1 MTTTMS
7 NGTGNVRAPL
17 RFPPFPQP
25 PEGRT
30 IIPFSQFKERG
41 IKRNCGEANPEIDI
55 LGIPT
60 VAIGG
65 PKWDRE
71 MDECK
76 TRSLFQ
82 KHTGVRVP
90 RTRPAHMSR
99 EWYKEWEATEAS
111 RRVYTSFDT
120 TISPQDRFLDA
131 SQAFYNTRRN
141 LWPAVENKTSIYD
154 MWMQVGIFTGLR
166 YAPPIWQRTDQPEPE
181 DSDSDAEAPPKFKK
195 RVHHLPYAV
204 WGEPTKVSSDE
215 EVQALIAGAK
225 RRKVEKLDAFLADP
239 ARGTAVFL
247 SSHMIDQAFIYYKHL
262 LDGTPQLLRFFY
274 EFVLRE
280 NVFREPELRAGFE
293 RAVEVTKRAFIDLP
307 ATSVLSHILPDRF
320 GDSCKRLFA
329 LPAADPVDV
338 LDELMKGGAVL
349 TEDIDVDQWDA
360 TDDWEGTPSA
370 GREPEPDPLP
380 EILGDE
386 LAKKLPSSYM
396 RGSSESSMR
405 RIVSVDASSPSVF
418 GGRLARVVLSPW
430 PNYHPYDPTDPTDN
444 AGERMYNTPEVEG
457 DTNRVDEDITVLVE
471 PSIADKLIVGMG
483 IGGKWVNVV
492 PTDGVNTEGFW
503 FVEEMKKAIPSY
515 YTA

>member
-1 MTTTMS
+1 M
-7 NGTGNVRAPL
+7 
-17 RFPPFPQP
+17 
-25 PEGRT
+25 
-30 IIPFSQFKERG
+30 
-41 IKRNCGEANPEIDI
+41 
-55 LGIPT
+55 
-60 VAIGG
+60 
-65 PKWDRE
+65 
-71 MDECK
+71 
-76 TRSLFQ
+76 
-82 KHTGVRVP
+82 
-90 RTRPAHMSR
+90 
-99 EWYKEWEATEAS
+99 
-111 RRVYTSFDT
+111 
-120 TISPQDRFLDA
+120 
-131 SQAFYNTRRN
+131 
-141 LWPAVENKTSIYD
+141 
-154 MWMQVGIFTGLR
+154 
-166 YAPPIWQRTDQPEPE
+166 
-181 DSDSDAEAPPKFKK
+181 
-195 RVHHLPYAV
+195 HHLPYAV

-239 ARGTAVFL
+239 AHGTAVFL

-280 NVFREPELRAGFE
+280 NVFREPELRTGFE

-320 GDSCKRLFA
+320 GEGCKRVFA
-329 LPAADPVDV
+329 PPAADPVDV

-360 TDDWEGTPSA
+360 TDDWEGTPPTA
-370 GREPEPDPLP
+370 REPEPDPLP

-386 LAKKLPSSYM
+386 LAKELPSSYR

-405 RIVSVDASSPSVF
+405 RIVSVDAPSPSVF

-430 PNYHPYDPTDPTDN
+430 SNYHPYDPTDTTDN
-444 AGERMYNTPEVEG
+444 VGERMYNTPEVEG

-492 PTDGVNTEGFW
+492 PTDGAGLEGFW